1 MATVSTGFANSLLN
15 GSRFAD
21 IMLNSCIEL
30 RSGPPPL
37 TADDVAGGTLL
48 GRITRDGLPWV
59 AGSPAGGLQ
68 WTISGRYLQAV
79 PGHTWRITGLATGVL
94 GHFRLVSNAVDSG
107 DLSLTAP
114 RIDGSIAVIDTV
126 PADLYVPALEITPA
140 TSRQVD
146 LFWITLF

>member
-1 MATVSTGFANSLLN
+1 MATISTGLANRLLN

-21 IMLNSCIEL
+21 VMLNGCIEL

-48 GRITRDGLPWV
+48 GRITRDGLAWAPG
-59 AGSPAGGLQ
+59 APAGGLQ
-68 WTISGRYLQAV
+68 WSISGRYLQPV
-79 PGHTWRITGLATGVL
+79 PGHTWVMKGLATGVL
-94 GHFRLVSNAVDSG
+94 GHFRLVANTVDDG
-107 DLSLTAP
+107 DLSADAP
-114 RIDGSIAVIDTV
+114 RVDGSIAVIDTV
-126 PADLYVPALEITPA
+126 TADLYVPSLDITPA